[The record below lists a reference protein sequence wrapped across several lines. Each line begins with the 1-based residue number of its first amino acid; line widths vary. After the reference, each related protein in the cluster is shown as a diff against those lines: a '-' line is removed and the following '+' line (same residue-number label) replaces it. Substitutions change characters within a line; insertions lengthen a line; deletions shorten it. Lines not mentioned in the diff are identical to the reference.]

1 MKLKIK
7 LFEEIIIAI
16 YGQEIQKKLNDLNV
30 FLIGEDALE
39 CELLKI
45 FELMI
50 ISINEKSVTT
60 ITDNDLIETSNLNRQ
75 FLFRNK
81 NIWKLKSKV
90 AIMNKKF
97 NCKYLEMYENNDG
110 EEFFDE
116 KFLQNQ
122 NYIFITVD
130 SKTARKYIDNQCTQ
144 YDNEDLPEF
153 SIPMC
158 IKRNFTSKIEH
169 CIEWGLDKFYEFFVL
184 PIEDIKKFLEN
195 KEQLSSAIQ
204 NEDTS
209 TVIINKMKKIKNL
222 LKIIYRK

>member
-1 MKLKIK
+1 MEAEIK
-7 LFEEIIIAI
+7 SS
-16 YGQEIQKKLNDLNV
+16 N
-30 FLIGEDALE
+30 
-39 CELLKI
+39 
-45 FELMI
+45 
-50 ISINEKSVTT
+50 NE
-60 ITDNDLIETSNLNRQ
+60 
-75 FLFRNK
+75 
-81 NIWKLKSKV
+81 
-90 AIMNKKF
+90 KKF

-169 CIEWGLDKFYEFFVL
+169 CIEWGLDKFNEFFVL

-195 KEQLSSAIQ
+195 KEQLFSAIQ

-222 LKIIYRK
+222 LKITTENNFDKIIKEAMDIYHELFIFRIKKLIDEFPVDHTNENGSLFWSGCKRFPNAIDFDINNMDYFFL